1 MSGFTAFGTR
11 RRPAPI
17 RRVNGWEGCGAGP
30 GLGGRGVQRGR
41 GSVRGRGAEP
51 GLGWEGVEPNRGH
64 APRTVRGNDLLLK
77 PIRQSI
83 SGCRSTR
90 EDVHLRPQSR
100 WFEGEF
106 DGKIQRSKVQDEVDG
121 GAGGRA
127 AAAAGGG
134 AGGRA
139 AAAGCG
145 GGLRVGAGGAA
156 RGGRRD
162 GHGGAGPPG
171 RERGAHRRERAGG
184 RGYAGGWRRR
194 GGTRG

>member
-11 RRPAPI
+11 RRPVPA
-17 RRVNGWEGCGAGP
+17 RRVH
-30 GLGGRGVQRGR
+30 GR
-41 GSVRGRGAEP
+41 
-51 GLGWEGVEPNRGH
+51 GVEPNRGH

-127 AAAAGGG
+127 TAAAGGG

-145 GGLRVGAGGAA
+145 GGLRVGAG
-156 RGGRRD
+156 
-162 GHGGAGPPG
+162 
-171 RERGAHRRERAGG
+171 
-184 RGYAGGWRRR
+184 
-194 GGTRG
+194 